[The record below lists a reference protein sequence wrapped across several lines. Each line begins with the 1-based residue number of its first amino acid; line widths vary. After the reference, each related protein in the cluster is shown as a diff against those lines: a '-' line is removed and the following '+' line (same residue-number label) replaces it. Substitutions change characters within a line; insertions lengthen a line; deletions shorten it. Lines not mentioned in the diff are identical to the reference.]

1 VDFRVTIPSDR
12 APGNQHVPEWIDC
25 RVRRVT
31 FTMTKL
37 FLPALLM
44 FLGSTAWCL
53 TEKQPKI
60 PDVHPCQYSNQVFD
74 SDVALMRQKAP
85 TRFRLM
91 TSRYVEILQAA
102 RGKHCTGTATVAFD
116 GHNFVQTGMSDDP
129 GLEEL
134 IPSISSLTGM
144 SLVDT
149 FDLTTFAII
158 AMGILVGYAGFWR
171 VYPNR
176 RARWIG
182 AAVFICLG
190 LAEAEIADVYFYQ
203 TSPLIAGIP
212 WVLYFAVS
220 RKSFGFYLSATLLA
234 FSCSWC
240 SMVRIGTSLI
250 CMAFLVT
257 LLIGRCSIKKMF
269 VPLLLIILA
278 CIPSVLV
285 ERRLITRR
293 DAVLASLGESPI
305 TVNRHPI
312 WHSIYIGLGFIP
324 NSQVPEY
331 RDSVGIDKVR
341 SIDASAPYTSA
352 KYELILR
359 REVLN
364 IAKHSPMLLVEN
376 LAAKAGIV
384 ILLAVVL
391 LFPVRRVLFAE
402 TEALWLDSAFTL
414 AIVVSAMNAIL
425 VMPKPAYLLT
435 FLCLTFLYSSVKLC
449 SGRFLSSWAKTP
461 LARE

>member
-1 VDFRVTIPSDR
+1 VDFRVTISSDR
-12 APGNQHVPEWIDC
+12 EPDDQPVPEWIEC
-25 RVRRVT
+25 RGRRVNSAI
-31 FTMTKL
+31 TKL
-37 FLPALLM
+37 LLLVLLM
-44 FLGSTAWCL
+44 ILSSTAWCL
-53 TEKQPKI
+53 TEKQPPM
-60 PDVHPCQYSNQVFD
+60 PDLHTCEYSNQAFD
-74 SDVALMRQKAP
+74 SYAALMRQKAP

-116 GHNFVQTGMSDDP
+116 GHNYVQTGMSDDP
-129 GLEEL
+129 GIEEL

-149 FDLTTFAII
+149 FDLTTFALI
-158 AMGILVGYAGFWR
+158 AIGILVGYAGFWR
-171 VYPNR
+171 AYPNR
-176 RARWIG
+176 RARWTG

-190 LAEAEIADVYFYQ
+190 LAEAKIADVYIYQ
-203 TSPLIAGIP
+203 TTPLIAGIP
-212 WVLYFAVS
+212 WVLYFALR

-250 CMAFLVT
+250 CMVFLVA
-257 LLIGRCSIKKMF
+257 LLIGRCGIKRTF
-269 VPLLLIILA
+269 LPLLLIVLA
-278 CIPSVLV
+278 CIPSMIV
-285 ERRLITRR
+285 ERHLITRR
-293 DAVLASLGESPI
+293 DARLASLGESPI

-331 RDSVGIDKVR
+331 SDTVGMDKVR
-341 SIDASAPYTSA
+341 SIDASAPYLSA

-364 IAKHSPMLLVEN
+364 IAKHTPMLLAEN
-376 LAAKAGIV
+376 MIAKAGIV

-402 TEALWLDSAFTL
+402 TEALWLDSSFTL

-449 SGRFLSSWAKTP
+449 SGRFLSSWGKTP
-461 LARE
+461 FARE